1 MDTSA
6 RPIATRFFDTLTM
19 NTIKIKKM
27 KCLILCV
34 LCSMRSSIPN
44 RLCVLLQVFQTKS
57 GHIMTFNVLEMDI
70 EPDATAWIRVY
81 DGRNTNYPLL
91 AKIPVINGTLP
102 QGLSSTGI
110 YMLVAFSW
118 TLPEHCPTL
127 TDCVK
132 FTIML
137 DSGPGEFDVRGFDI
151 GLAYVEMHRC
161 SCQSFFM

>member
-1 MDTSA
+1 ML
-6 RPIATRFFDTLTM
+6 P
-19 NTIKIKKM
+19 
-27 KCLILCV
+27 LCI
-34 LCSMRSSIPN
+34 LCSMRSSTRN
-44 RLCVLLQVFQTKS
+44 RLCLIVQVFQTKS

-91 AKIPVINGTLP
+91 AKIPVLNGTLP

-151 GLAYVEMHRC
+151 GLADVEGHR
-161 SCQSFFM
+161 

>member
-1 MDTSA
+1 MHVFCYIRISL
-6 RPIATRFFDTLTM
+6 RVP
-19 NTIKIKKM
+19 
-27 KCLILCV
+27 
-34 LCSMRSSIPN
+34 
-44 RLCVLLQVFQTKS
+44 LQVFQTKN
-57 GHIMTFNVLEMDI
+57 GHIITFNVLEMDI
-70 EPDATAWIRVY
+70 EPDATAWIHVY

-132 FTIML
+132 FTVML
-137 DSGPGEFDVRGFDI
+137 DSGPGEFPARGCDISLADVQ
-151 GLAYVEMHRC
+151 EHPC
-161 SCQSFFM
+161 